1 MNRLNMNDAD
11 CSFDDLLCQSLSLFH
26 QFRLYDDRME
36 EDNAFKF
43 LREAE
48 KVVADNKDGV
58 CVAKLGCVIECLAH
72 RFYINDNTDGILEE
86 VDTFLIKFWKGIKQP
101 SSEAFIAS
109 LWVGEYFLLRLKNP
123 ESRFRS
129 RSKKMVS
136 KILSFMA
143 DMLRKPEKQKALTLS
158 SVVVLE
164 ETVDWIAERTVEMTV
179 LIAFHAVLILV
190 WMPVSSG
197 DRNDTMAFHTVV
209 TAVWIAV
216 STVEIAV

>member
-11 CSFDDLLCQSLSLFH
+11 CPFDDLLCQSLSLFH

-109 LWVGEYFLLRLKNP
+109 LWVGE
-123 ESRFRS
+123 
-129 RSKKMVS
+129 
-136 KILSFMA
+136 
-143 DMLRKPEKQKALTLS
+143 
-158 SVVVLE
+158 
-164 ETVDWIAERTVEMTV
+164 
-179 LIAFHAVLILV
+179 
-190 WMPVSSG
+190 
-197 DRNDTMAFHTVV
+197 
-209 TAVWIAV
+209 
-216 STVEIAV
+216 

>member
-26 QFRLYDDRME
+26 QFRLYDDHVE

-143 DMLRKPEKQKALTLS
+143 DMLRKPESKRHSLSLLSLFLKKQWTGLKKYVICIFVKSRLS
-158 SVVVLE
+158 FC
-164 ETVDWIAERTVEMTV
+164 WRGFIIFRK
-179 LIAFHAVLILV
+179 
-190 WMPVSSG
+190 
-197 DRNDTMAFHTVV
+197 
-209 TAVWIAV
+209 
-216 STVEIAV
+216 

>member
-143 DMLRKPEKQKALTLS
+143 DMLRKPEKAKGTHPLFCRCS
-158 SVVVLE
+158 
-164 ETVDWIAERTVEMTV
+164 
-179 LIAFHAVLILV
+179 
-190 WMPVSSG
+190 
-197 DRNDTMAFHTVV
+197 
-209 TAVWIAV
+209 
-216 STVEIAV
+216 

>member
-48 KVVADNKDGV
+48 KVVA
-58 CVAKLGCVIECLAH
+58 
-72 RFYINDNTDGILEE
+72 DNTDGILEE

-164 ETVDWIAERTVEMTV
+164 ETVDWIKEICDMHICEKQLVVLLER
-179 LIAFHAVLILV
+179 LYHLQ
-190 WMPVSSG
+190 
-197 DRNDTMAFHTVV
+197 
-209 TAVWIAV
+209 
-216 STVEIAV
+216 EIGMLQQEEDETKNTLRRQMWDFYY